1 MQDILRTLM
10 ESSQQGNAAKP
21 AAGKDAMSELL
32 GGLMG
37 GQPAGSQAGD
47 MANIFGVLEN
57 VMGGMQSGQGMPG
70 TMGSAGMGDP
80 LMQLLQPLVG
90 KLAKKVG
97 ISPEIAMIV
106 VAFVVQ
112 RLLASHPQVS
122 SGTTGKSQALDLN
135 QLFQMMG
142 SQQGVGQDYLHSTGM
157 VKDLAQTAGLD
168 QATAAQSLNAVFGLL
183 GGEVKKVQSSSK
195 AKPGA
200 KARARKRS

>member
-1 MQDILRTLM
+1 
-10 ESSQQGNAAKP
+10 
-21 AAGKDAMSELL
+21 
-32 GGLMG
+32 MG
-37 GQPAGSQAGD
+37 GQPAGRQTGD
-47 MANIFGVLEN
+47 MANIFGVLES
-57 VMGGMQSGQGMPG
+57 VMGGMQSGQGTPG
-70 TMGSAGMGDP
+70 TTGAAGVGDP

-122 SGTTGKSQALDLN
+122 TGTTGRSQALDLN

-142 SQQGVGQDYLHSTGM
+142 SRQGVGQDYLHSTGM
-157 VKDLAQTAGLD
+157 VKDLAKTSGLD

-183 GGEVKKVQSSSK
+183 GGQVKKMQGSSK